1 MKFDKNV
8 KAIVSGGV
16 SGLGNAVAEKVIA
29 AGGQVAM
36 LDINDEAGKEAAGKL
51 GERAMFIR
59 TDVSN
64 EAEVNAA
71 VKQAKE
77 AFGSLNLAVSCAGIL
92 GAKRTLGREGPMP
105 SDFFA
110 KVISVNLV
118 GTFNLNKAAAD
129 AMQDNDTDEDGQRG
143 LIVNTASV
151 AAFEGQIG
159 QAAYSASK
167 GGVAAMALPL
177 AREFSR
183 IGVRVMTIAP
193 GIFWTPMMEGMPP
206 EVQESLGAQ
215 VPFPSRL
222 GKPAEYAELVA
233 SIYENSMLNGEC
245 IRLDGA
251 IRMQPK

>member
-1 MKFDKNV
+1 MKFENAR
-8 KAIVSGGV
+8 AIVSGGV
-16 SGLGNAVAEKVIA
+16 SGLGFAVAERLVK
-29 AGGQVAM
+29 AGGRVAM
-36 LDINDEAGKEAAGKL
+36 LDVNEEAGKAAAQKL
-51 GERAMFIR
+51 GESALFIR

-71 VKQAKE
+71 VEKAKTE
-77 AFGSLNLAVSCAGIL
+77 FGSLTLAVNCAGIL
-92 GAKRTLGREGPMP
+92 GAGRVLGRQGPMA

-110 KVISVNLV
+110 KVLHVNLL
-118 GTFNLNKAAAD
+118 GSFNLGKAAAAAMESNEAD
-129 AMQDNDTDEDGQRG
+129 ADGQRG
-143 LIVNTASV
+143 LIINTASV

-167 GGVAAMALPL
+167 GGVVGMTLPM
-177 AREFSR
+177 AREFAR
-183 IGVRVMTIAP
+183 IGVRVVAIAP

-206 EVQESLGAQ
+206 EVQESLGNQ

-222 GKPAEYAELVA
+222 GKPEEYAQLVA
-233 SIYENSMLNGEC
+233 SIYENTMINGET

>member
-1 MKFDKNV
+1 MKFENAR
-8 KAIVSGGV
+8 AIVSGGV
-16 SGLGNAVAEKVIA
+16 SGLGFAVAERLVE
-29 AGGQVAM
+29 AGGRVAM
-36 LDINDEAGKEAAGKL
+36 LDVNEEAGKAAAQKL
-51 GERAMFIR
+51 GERALFIR

-71 VKQAKE
+71 VEKAKTE
-77 AFGSLNLAVSCAGIL
+77 FGSLTLAVNCAGIL
-92 GAKRTLGREGPMP
+92 GAGRVLGRQGPMA

-110 KVISVNLV
+110 KVLHVNLL
-118 GTFNLNKAAAD
+118 GSFNLGKAAAAAMESNEAD
-129 AMQDNDTDEDGQRG
+129 ADGQRG
-143 LIVNTASV
+143 LIINTASV

-167 GGVAAMALPL
+167 GGVVGMTLPM
-177 AREFSR
+177 AREFAR
-183 IGVRVMTIAP
+183 IGVRVVAIAP

-206 EVQESLGAQ
+206 EVQESLGNQ

-222 GKPAEYAELVA
+222 GKPEEYAQLVA
-233 SIYENSMLNGEC
+233 SIYENTMINGET